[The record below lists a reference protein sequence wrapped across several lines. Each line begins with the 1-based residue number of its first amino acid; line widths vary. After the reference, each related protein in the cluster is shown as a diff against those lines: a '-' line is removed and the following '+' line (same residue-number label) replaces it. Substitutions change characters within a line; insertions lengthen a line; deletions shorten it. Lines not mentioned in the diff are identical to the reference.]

1 MHNALL
7 TEINNLSVAE
17 RILLVEDIWDHL
29 REDTD
34 DSEFLLSDAQRTEL
48 DYRISHYQEQPEAG
62 RCWNDVREQYL
73 RSNRS

>member
-29 REDTD
+29 IDTD
-34 DSEFLLSDAQRTEL
+34 DSELLLSDAHCTEL
-48 DYRISHYQEQPEAG
+48 DYRISHYQDKPEVG
-62 RCWNDVREQYL
+62 RCWLDVREQYL
-73 RSNRS
+73 RSNH